1 MTYRQTQI
9 KDLQMIIDQFL
20 PGDYEINHAKMKHEG
35 EDLEWFELLEYSNI
49 TKTKY
54 HCSFS
59 CPTWTMFQSEI
70 ISMIALQIE
79 TAKTY

>member
-1 MTYRQTQI
+1 MNYRQSKIQ
-9 KDLQMIIDQFL
+9 DLQMVIDQFL
-20 PGDYEINHAKMKHEG
+20 PGDYKINHAQVKHDG

-59 CPTWTMFQSEI
+59 CPNWTTFQSEI
-70 ISMIALQIE
+70 ISMIALEIQ
-79 TAKTY
+79 TAKEY